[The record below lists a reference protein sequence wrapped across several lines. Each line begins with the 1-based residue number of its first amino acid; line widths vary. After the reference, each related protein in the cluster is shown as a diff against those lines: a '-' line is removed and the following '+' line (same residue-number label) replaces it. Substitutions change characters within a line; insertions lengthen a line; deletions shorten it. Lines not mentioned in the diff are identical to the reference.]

1 MKKLS
6 DIDGAEL
13 ARATMDEAL
22 NRVHSILFALA
33 PHASYSVTTPD
44 GKPLTSDNIHGSVVG
59 DAVASLT
66 RYAQTGVGIDAP
78 VEEYCISLIPVADGA
93 LDDSG
98 EPEPSTELGLV
109 VAAAQARERLS
120 DGYSISTTSLAHL
133 ASVTPG
139 FIRQLVAKNELVK
152 VDGEIQAE
160 DAVRFLSARGV
171 PGFGKRA

>member
-6 DIDGAEL
+6 EIDGAAL
-13 ARATMDEAL
+13 ARATMQEAL
-22 NRVHSILFALA
+22 DRVHSILFALV
-33 PHASYSVTTPD
+33 PLSSYALTGQN
-44 GKPLTSDNIHGSVVG
+44 GKPLNLDNLAGSIVG

-66 RYAQTGVGIDAP
+66 RYAQTGTGIDAP
-78 VEEYCISLIPVADGA
+78 VEEYCISLIPVAGSA

-109 VAAAQARERLS
+109 VAAAQARERLQE
-120 DGYSISTTSLAHL
+120 GMSISTTSLAHL

-139 FIRQLVAKNELVK
+139 FVRQLVAKGELVK

-160 DAVRFLSARGV
+160 DAVRFLGARGV
-171 PGFGKRA
+171 AGFAGRA